1 METYH
6 LLPAMRLGKRP
17 HLLSNLASL
26 KEKENMAD
34 LFAFLQ
40 GLDELKLIN
49 LASMVIMLTAL
60 IVAACLIF
68 LKAEYG
74 RYFSANSTQKYG
86 FGVNAR
92 VAWFVQELPA
102 FVVPCVLVCYAR
114 KDVFGFTPNMILL
127 SLLFLHYT
135 HR

>member
-1 METYH
+1 
-6 LLPAMRLGKRP
+6 
-17 HLLSNLASL
+17 
-26 KEKENMAD
+26 MAD
-34 LFAFLQ
+34 LFSFLQ
-40 GLDELKLIN
+40 GLDELNLIN
-49 LASMVIMLTAL
+49 ITSMVMMFTAL
-60 IVAACLIF
+60 IVVVCLIF

-114 KDVFGFTPNMILL
+114 KDIFGLTPNIFLL
-127 SLLFLHYT
+127 SLLLLHYT